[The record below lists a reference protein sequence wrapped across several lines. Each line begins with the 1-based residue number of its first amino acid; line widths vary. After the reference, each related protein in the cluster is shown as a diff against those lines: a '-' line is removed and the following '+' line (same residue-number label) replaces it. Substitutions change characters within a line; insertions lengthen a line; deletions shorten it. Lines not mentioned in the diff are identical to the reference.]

1 MGQERWFYLG
11 SLSLV
16 VAGCGCVGC
25 VGGSGGCEAHVLE
38 LDEGAVIVLLAT
50 LLELEA
56 QDDLFALE
64 LRQQRDELLKGGL
77 FTTAQELG
85 GDESGCE
92 FAAPDLCALNSLLLV
107 GGGFRPIRLSSAR
120 RPRW

>member
-16 VAGCGCVGC
+16 VAGCGCVGG

-38 LDEGAVIVLLAT
+38 LLQIAVIVAGLAC
-50 LLELEA
+50 LELEA

-64 LRQQRDELLKGGL
+64 LRQQGDELL
-77 FTTAQELG
+77 
-85 GDESGCE
+85 
-92 FAAPDLCALNSLLLV
+92 
-107 GGGFRPIRLSSAR
+107 
-120 RPRW
+120 